1 MIILLWDSKLHSVN
15 IFCIGGEAQLLFSYA
30 IGYVQGIV
38 VDYTS
43 NVFYWTDSLMKTVE
57 VSDTNGFNR
66 KVLVRLHGSAEPR
79 GITLDP
85 ITG

>member
-1 MIILLWDSKLHSVN
+1 MSLHG
-15 IFCIGGEAQLLFSYA
+15 IGADGEGHAQLLFSYA

-57 VSDTNGFNR
+57 VADTNGFNR
-66 KVLVRLHGSAEPR
+66 KVLFKLHGKAEPK

-85 ITG
+85 KTG